1 MKISHQWLQDYFVD
15 TLPTPAKLADL
26 FAVHLCEVEEIEEKN
41 RDTIFDL
48 KILPDR
54 AHYLLSHLGV
64 AREVSVL
71 TGIALKPEAGILP
84 KHNIV
89 SEDLTG
95 IKIDIKDTKLCRRY
109 IAQTLTGVKVQ
120 ASPDWLKQRLESLGQ
135 KSINNIVDV
144 GNYVM
149 FAVGQPIH
157 VFDADKVKGEIIVR
171 LAKSEEKITLL
182 TGQEVA
188 LRETDLV
195 IADTEGPLAIAG
207 VKGGRRAEVTASTT
221 NLIIEAAN
229 FEPTTIR
236 KTSTRLNLRNDS
248 SKRFENE
255 ITPALAALGMEK
267 IVKLI
272 LELEPQVV
280 LGSKNEIYPM
290 PVRPWEVSVV
300 PDKVTSLVGVTCSAE
315 DITAI
320 LTKMGSVVKKDVD
333 SLTIIPPL
341 DRLDIVIPEDIADE
355 VGRVLGYDKL
365 PAKLPAELLVK
376 LLPDKVFFYSEMVK
390 NVLVGRGYSETLL
403 YALVPKGFYQIIY
416 PLASDK
422 SALRDNLLGKLEEA
436 LVLNARRADIL
447 SLPTIKI
454 FEVSKVFR
462 ADGERMMFALG
473 VLPVRKQK
481 GVTAEAI
488 LKEDIST
495 IENTLGISLQAK
507 VITGEFGAVCE
518 VDFDE
523 LVAGLPIQKDLT
535 DLDFKPLP
543 SDKKYL
549 KFSLYP
555 YIVRDVAV
563 FVPEEVNE
571 EVVHELIKSKATP
584 LCIKSELFDIFTKD
598 FGDGKKKSLAFRLIF
613 QSFERTL
620 EDKEVNEIMEVV
632 YQELKANADWQIR

>member
-1 MKISHQWLQDYFVD
+1 MKISYNWLQDYFVD
-15 TLPTPAKLADL
+15 ILPVPEKLAEL
-26 FAVHLCEVEEIEEKN
+26 FTVHLCEVEDVEEKN
-41 RDTIFDL
+41 GDTIFDL

-71 TGIALKPEAGILP
+71 TGTALKPQTGILP
-84 KHNIV
+84 KHNTI

-95 IKIDIKDTKLCRRY
+95 IKIDIKDTVLCRRY
-109 IAQTLTGVKVQ
+109 IAQTLTGLKVQ

-149 FAVGQPIH
+149 FDIGQPIH

-188 LRETDLV
+188 LKETDLV

-207 VKGGRRAEVTASTT
+207 VKGGKRAEVTTATT

-229 FEPTTIR
+229 FEPTSIR

-255 ITPALAALGMEK
+255 ITPALAALGLEK

-272 LELEPQVV
+272 TELEPQTEV
-280 LGSKNEIYPM
+280 GSKNEVYPN
-290 PVRPWEVSVV
+290 PVSPWEVTVAPEAV
-300 PDKVTSLVGVTCSAE
+300 ASLVGVSVSEE
-315 DITAI
+315 DISSI
-320 LTKMGSVVKKDVD
+320 LTKMGCVVRKDGT
-333 SLTIIPPL
+333 SLNIVPPL
-341 DRLDIVIPEDIADE
+341 PRLDLVIPEDIADE
-355 VGRVLGYDKL
+355 VARVLGYDKL

-376 LLPDKVFFYSEMVK
+376 LLPDKAFFYSEMVK
-390 NVLVGRGYSETLL
+390 NVLVTKGYSETLL
-403 YALVPKGFYQIIY
+403 YALVAKGFYQIIY

-422 SALRDNLLGKLEEA
+422 SALRDTLLGKLEEA
-436 LVLNARRADIL
+436 LVVNARRADLL
-447 SLPTIKI
+447 SLTTIKI
-454 FEVSKVFR
+454 FEVGKVFR
-462 ADGERMMFALG
+462 ADGEKMMLAIG
-473 VLPVRKQK
+473 VLPVKKQK
-481 GVTAEAI
+481 GVTAEII
-488 LKEDIST
+488 LKEDILA
-495 IENTLGISLQAK
+495 IEAILDTSLKAK
-507 VITGEFGAVCE
+507 VVTGDFGAMCE

-523 LVAGLPIQKDLT
+523 LVGGLTEQKNLV

-543 SDKKYL
+543 SDKKYQ

-563 FVPEEVNE
+563 FVPEETSE
-571 EVVHELIKSKATP
+571 EVVHELIKTKATD
-584 LCIKSELFDIFTKD
+584 LCIKSELFDVFTKD

-613 QSFERTL
+613 QSFAKTL
-620 EDKEVNEIMEVV
+620 EDKEVNEIMDVI
-632 YQELKANADWQIR
+632 YQEMKLREDWQIR

>member
-1 MKISHQWLQDYFVD
+1 MKISQEWLQDYFVD
-15 TLPTPAKLADL
+15 TLPAPAKLAEL
-26 FAVHLCEVEEIEEKN
+26 FTVHLCEVEEVEEKN
-41 RDTIFDL
+41 GDTIFDL

-54 AHYLLSHLGV
+54 AHYLLSNLGV

-71 TGIALKPEAGILP
+71 TGIALKPETGILP
-84 KHNIV
+84 KHNII

-95 IKIDIKDTKLCRRY
+95 IKIDIKEDRLCRRY
-109 IAQTLTGVKVQ
+109 IAQTLTGVRVE

-144 GNYVM
+144 GNFVM
-149 FAVGQPIH
+149 FDVGQPIH

-182 TGQEVA
+182 TGHEVT
-188 LRETDLV
+188 LKETDLV

-207 VKGGRRAEVTASTT
+207 VKGGKRAEVTASTT

-229 FEPTTIR
+229 FEPTNIR

-255 ITPALAALGMEK
+255 ITPALASLGMEK

-272 LELEPQVV
+272 TELEPQTVV
-280 LGSKNEIYPM
+280 GSKNEVYPN
-290 PVRPWEVSVV
+290 PVSPWEVTVV
-300 PDKVTSLVGVTCSAE
+300 PDKVASLVGVTCSGEEIAS
-315 DITAI
+315 I
-320 LTKMGSVVKKDVD
+320 LTKMGCVVKNSGA
-333 SLTIIPPL
+333 SLNIVPPL
-341 DRLDIVIPEDIADE
+341 DRLDLVIPEDMADE

-365 PAKLPAELLVK
+365 PAKLPAELPAK
-376 LLPDKVFFYSEMVK
+376 LLPDKAFFYSEMVK

-403 YALVPKGFYQIIY
+403 YALVAKGFYQVIY

-422 SALRDNLLGKLEEA
+422 SALRDTLLGKLEEA
-436 LVLNARRADIL
+436 LVVNARRADLL

-454 FEVSKVFR
+454 FEVGKVFR
-462 ADGERMMFALG
+462 SDGERMMLGIG
-473 VLPVRKQK
+473 VLPVKKTK

-488 LKEDIST
+488 LKEDLLA
-495 IENTLGISLQAK
+495 IEDVLGISLKAK
-507 VITGEFGAVCE
+507 VVNGDFGSVCE

-523 LVAGLPIQKDLT
+523 LVSNLAPQRNLT

-543 SDKKYL
+543 SDKKYQ

-563 FVPEEVNE
+563 FVPEEVSE
-571 EVVHELIKSKATP
+571 EVVHELIKSKATG
-584 LCIKSELFDIFTKD
+584 LCIKSELFDVFTKD

-613 QSFERTL
+613 QSFEKTL
-620 EDKEVNEIMEVV
+620 EDKEVNEIMDLI
-632 YQELKANADWQIR
+632 YQEMKLKADWQIR